1 MNVNLKPIELANK
14 LKDITGIN
22 VFENTRRRSVI
33 EVRSL
38 LCYLMR
44 VKLKMRWISIANFF
58 QENGKHITHAT
69 VINAVNS
76 YSTNKRYNSSLA
88 ETENY
93 FVFKDDLSLDE
104 IDKMKYLEDK
114 CEKLQQKLDLP
125 LVKLVSRIPKH
136 REEEALGFVRNVVKS
151 FEWKYNE
158 KEVVE

>member
-14 LKDITGIN
+14 LKEITGIN

-58 QENGKHITHAT
+58 QDNGKHITHAT

-76 YSTNKRYNSSLA
+76 YSTNKRYKTQYQYTRKLYELFIQEYKGKA
-88 ETENY
+88 RQKYTECY
-93 FVFKDDLSLDE
+93 HLL
-104 IDKMKYLEDK
+104 
-114 CEKLQQKLDLP
+114 KLRTQ
-125 LVKLVSRIPKH
+125 
-136 REEEALGFVRNVVKS
+136 
-151 FEWKYNE
+151 
-158 KEVVE
+158 